1 MCDAKIKQTTVIV
14 NAMQVRPVTGEVET
28 LVVGRMPNILV
39 DRHGQRDAV
48 FLAVGLSV
56 VENCMKCEGAGQKA
70 QDSG

>member
-39 DRHGQRDAV
+39 D
-48 FLAVGLSV
+48 
-56 VENCMKCEGAGQKA
+56 
-70 QDSG
+70 